1 MLEIFTEAISYVN
14 LPFTVLLGVVILYWL
29 FVALGALDSDFGHDA
44 DGHMDSGHD
53 GHDGHHGH
61 HAEDGGFLSGM
72 FHFINLGEAPLMVVL
87 SLLSLSMWT
96 CSLIVNFYFT
106 GHSAVL
112 ALAFLVPNLLVSAIV
127 TRYVTLPLRPLFRLL
142 RRTEDNHQPMIG
154 RPCRIT
160 TSNASSSFGQAEVET
175 KGAPLLIDVRTMDG
189 ISLPRGAN
197 AVIFREDTERGIYYV
212 VEASNPQLS

>member
-1 MLEIFTEAISYVN
+1 MLEIFTEAIRLVN
-14 LPFTVLLGVVILYWL
+14 LPFTVLLGVFVLYWL
-29 FVALGALDSDFGHDA
+29 FVIVGALDSDFGDA
-44 DGHMDSGHD
+44 DADLGGHD

-61 HAEDGGFLSGM
+61 HAEDGGFLTGM

-87 SLLSLSMWT
+87 SILSLSMWI
-96 CSLIVNFYFT
+96 CSLIANFYFT
-106 GHSAVL
+106 EHNALL
-112 ALAFLVPNLLVSAIV
+112 ALAYLVPNLLVSALV

-142 RRTEDNHQPMIG
+142 RRAEDNHQPMVG

-175 KGAPLLIDVRTMDG
+175 NGAPLLIDVRTMDG
-189 ISLPRGAN
+189 ISLPRGSN

-212 VEASNPQLS
+212 IEASNPQLS